1 MKKKGIITLC
11 VGVSLLG
18 GGCATN
24 NTQAPHATSYPSSD
38 QQIMQAGHHWDVLA
52 SHEAANIITSV
63 GDKTPIYLNKTN
75 SETSPFS
82 TAFHELL
89 TSQLVQSGATVVAK
103 PYQQSVTVSYK
114 TQVLE
119 HNDRGYLSPKPGF
132 YTALASG
139 LWLAG
144 QAIEDW
150 SHPEALIAPIV
161 IGADLFSGSWA
172 SRSPTELLIT
182 TQVQNK
188 NLIVMSSSSIYYL
201 NSSDESNYTESRLK
215 SIKVVNK

>member
-1 MKKKGIITLC
+1 
-11 VGVSLLG
+11 
-18 GGCATN
+18 
-24 NTQAPHATSYPSSD
+24 
-38 QQIMQAGHHWDVLA
+38 MQAGHHWDVLA

-63 GDKTPIYLNKTN
+63 GNKTSIYLKET
-75 SETSPFS
+75 SPETSPFS

-89 TSQLVQSGATVVAK
+89 TSQLVQGGATVVVK
-103 PYQQSVTVSYK
+103 PHTQSVTVSYK

-119 HNDRGYLSPKPGF
+119 HDDRDYLSPKPGF

-150 SHPEALIAPIV
+150 SHPEALMLPIV

-172 SRSPTELLIT
+172 SRSPTELLVT

-188 NLIVMSSSSIYYL
+188 NLIVMSHSSIYYL
-201 NSSDESNYTESRLK
+201 NSSDENNYTKSK